1 MRGSNPGV
9 DQRDDSTS
17 GRISGGEVNRVGC
30 EHLLKRSEVVV
41 RRSTYIL
48 DADNIVSFKQRLEMR
63 YDFVVAS
70 NQTTGE

>member
-30 EHLLKRSEVVV
+30 KDLLKRSEVVV

-48 DADNIVSFKQRLEMR
+48 DADNIVSIKQRLEMR
-63 YDFVVAS
+63 YDFLVAS
-70 NQTTGE
+70 NQTIGE